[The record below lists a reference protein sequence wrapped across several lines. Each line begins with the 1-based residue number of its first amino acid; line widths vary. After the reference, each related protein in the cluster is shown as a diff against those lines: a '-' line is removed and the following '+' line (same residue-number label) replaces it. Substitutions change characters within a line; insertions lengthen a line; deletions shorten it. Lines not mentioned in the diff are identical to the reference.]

1 MYKYHRVLHL
11 LLVKM
16 ARVSVD
22 ALGEL
27 TLKQVI
33 LREQM
38 KDFEERTIAAMKRT
52 KAYQDRVE
60 ERLTPIEDKLS
71 ELLGQKRQLEQLLTR
86 WAREITDVELKDDVM
101 RYLLGDISATE
112 VLSPIAVED
121 QQSILPGAPLV
132 TIEEELDF
140 KSPSPPRRTLSCPGA
155 PKRVKREN

>member
-1 MYKYHRVLHL
+1 
-11 LLVKM
+11 M

-38 KDFEERTIAAMKRT
+38 KDFEARTIAAMKRT
-52 KAYQDRVE
+52 KEYQDRME
-60 ERLTPIEDKLS
+60 ERLKPIEDKLD
-71 ELLGQKRQLEQLLTR
+71 EILGQKRQLDSLLAR
-86 WAREITDVELKDDVM
+86 WAREIKDVELKDDVM
-101 RYLLGDISATE
+101 RYLLGDLLATE

-132 TIEEELDF
+132 TIEEDDEF

-155 PKRVKREN
+155 PKRSKVETE